1 MLLPKGTRPKPMR
14 QQGLRRASG
23 RSTKQLGRI
32 DARRAVQRRPK
43 SRLRQPGRSGVLS
56 FERHQRGA
64 RAQLSKLRKQTTLAL
79 ALTTALLVVWQGSE
93 AQVNGEEAPAT
104 VLEATPAVQDPALAI
119 EEATGTLRDLSL
131 GFYGLLPKIGI
142 ALLLFVCAALLA
154 KLVRRLLYRFLGQW
168 EKTEAL
174 SALAKIGL
182 YLLALVAAL
191 SIMAGDAR
199 ALLGSVGLVGLAL
212 SWALQTP
219 IESFTG
225 WLLNSFRGYYKV
237 GDRIEVGDVFGDVYK
252 IDVLTTTVWEA
263 GGPGKSVAGAQPTGA
278 MITFPNWEV
287 LRSNIVNYSRE
298 FPYVWDEITISI
310 TNESDLTYA
319 MSLVKDTANRIIG
332 ERMKVPAERY
342 RNLLKQA
349 RLAFDIA
356 EDPQVFLAMA
366 DAWTNL
372 TIRYLVPAR
381 ERRRWATDLLL
392 EISKEI
398 AAPQH
403 QGRIRS
409 AYPRTEVAVLP
420 LESQNIPNPFPQSPA
435 PRPG

>member
-1 MLLPKGTRPKPMR
+1 V
-14 QQGLRRASG
+14 A
-23 RSTKQLGRI
+23 
-32 DARRAVQRRPK
+32 
-43 SRLRQPGRSGVLS
+43 
-56 FERHQRGA
+56 
-64 RAQLSKLRKQTTLAL
+64 
-79 ALTTALLVVWQGSE
+79 WQGSG
-93 AQVNGEEAPAT
+93 AQVNEDGSPAT
-104 VLEATPAVQDPALAI
+104 VVETTPGSDPVMAI
-119 EEATGTLRDLSL
+119 EEATGTLKELSL
-131 GFYGLLPKIGI
+131 NFYGLLPKIGI
-142 ALLLFVCAALLA
+142 ALLLFLLAALLA
-154 KLVRRLLYRFLGQW
+154 KLFRSLLYRFLGQW

-174 SALAKIGL
+174 SALTKIGL

-225 WLLNSFRGYYKV
+225 WLLNSFRTYYKV

-252 IDVLTTTVWEA
+252 IDILTTTVWEA
-263 GGPGKSVAGAQPTGA
+263 GGPGKAVAGAQPTGA

-310 TNESDLTYA
+310 TNESELEYA
-319 MSLVKDTANRIIG
+319 MRLAKDTAIRVIG
-332 ERMKVPAERY
+332 DRMKTPAEQY
-342 RNLLKQA
+342 KKLLNQA

-356 EDPQVFLAMA
+356 EEPQVFLSTA

-392 EISKEI
+392 NLSQEIS
-398 AAPQH
+398 ATRH
-403 QGRIRS
+403 QGKVRG
-409 AYPRTEVAVLP
+409 AYPRSEVAVVQVTSDGL
-420 LESQNIPNPFPQSPA
+420 SNPFHQNS
-435 PRPG
+435 